1 MKCWITYDRPCHA
14 PAHKDATTKTLI
26 KTKKE
31 AKSTFTSFCPLIY
44 SKGCGLLSVILVR
57 YGQLLAAV
65 CTTGSQNS
73 AAVLGGHALAETM
86 LVHAATIVR
95 LKCSFHFLILFIV
108 IIRFT
113 LSDDKSHFCGLQAA
127 KLRII
132 FEITKFLRVFSLI
145 ISVFFDNLFDFWQ
158 FCSNFA
164 PAKVT

>member
-1 MKCWITYDRPCHA
+1 MLPFLAWLQCENIKQE
-14 PAHKDATTKTLI
+14 AHKSVDLCASYVSGCAIHPTNNCLFAVIFVRNSEFLTT
-26 KTKKE
+26 
-31 AKSTFTSFCPLIY
+31 FCPARC
-44 SKGCGLLSVILVR
+44 KHATAILCCHT
-57 YGQLLAAV
+57 L
-65 CTTGSQNS
+65 T
-73 AAVLGGHALAETM
+73 ETM
-86 LVHAATIVR
+86 LVHATTIVR